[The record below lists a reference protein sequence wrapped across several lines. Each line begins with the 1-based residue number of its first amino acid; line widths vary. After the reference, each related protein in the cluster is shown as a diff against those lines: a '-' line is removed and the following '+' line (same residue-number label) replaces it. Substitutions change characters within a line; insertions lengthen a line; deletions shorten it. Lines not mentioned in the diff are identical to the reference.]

1 MHCWIGPSPPS
12 KHHLQLTPLAVPACC
27 RGSLLPAAARLF
39 KQDKWRALLDRSNVE
54 DLKSDRFHMFITD
67 TFAVW
72 MVARF
77 ALTYVSGLEYKLENK
92 SGL

>member
-1 MHCWIGPSPPS
+1 
-12 KHHLQLTPLAVPACC
+12 
-27 RGSLLPAAARLF
+27 
-39 KQDKWRALLDRSNVE
+39 VE

-77 ALTYVSGLEYKLENK
+77 ALTYVSGLGQGWGKHLK
-92 SGL
+92 AQAAALCVGRLWLDLI